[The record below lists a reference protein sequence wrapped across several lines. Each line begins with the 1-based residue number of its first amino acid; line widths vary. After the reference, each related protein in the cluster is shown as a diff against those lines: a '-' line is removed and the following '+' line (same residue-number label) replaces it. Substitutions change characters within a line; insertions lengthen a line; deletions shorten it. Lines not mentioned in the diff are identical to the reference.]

1 MNITGDRMKF
11 LRLLS
16 EKYPTRQQVCT
27 EIINLQAILNLPK
40 GTEHFMSDLHGE
52 YEAFFHILNNSA
64 GVIREKVDMAFEEVL
79 TARERSS
86 LCTLIYYPQE
96 KLRRIREEGR
106 NTEEWYRFVLQKLI
120 DLAKLLSSKYTRSKV
135 RKAMPSE
142 YSYILDEL
150 LHAQP
155 DEDNNQLVYHSKIID
170 TLLRLEEGDDFIIA
184 LSSLIKRLAV
194 DHLHIVGDI
203 FDRGERP
210 DAILNMLMD
219 HHSLDIE
226 WGNHDILWMGAACG
240 SQACIAAV
248 VRNCLSYNNIS
259 VLEQGY
265 GISLRPLVLF
275 AEKMYDEEDPNK
287 AAKKA
292 ISIILFKLEG
302 QIIRRNPEYQMEDR
316 LLLDKV
322 DYENA
327 CIELDGKSYPLK
339 EKRFPT
345 VDRDDPYKLSQAE
358 REIMDELEK
367 LFLESEQLQRHVE
380 FLYSHGSMY
389 QVFNGNL
396 LFHGCVPLDEDG
408 ALKAIHLEGR
418 IYQGR
423 SYMDYADMAARRA
436 FFNEDPP
443 QRYLDFM
450 WYLWCGSNSPL
461 SGRVVKTFE
470 RTFIEDKSTWEEP
483 KNPYYEYQSSEPVC
497 RMLLREFGLYSE
509 NSHII
514 NGHTPVHVNQG
525 ENPLKAHGRLIVID
539 GGFCKAYQK
548 TTGIAG
554 YTLIFN
560 SHGMRLK
567 SHQPFSGMEAALE
580 ENMDIDSES
589 QQVVTFPKRVMVAD
603 TDTGER
609 LKEQIADLEDLLTAY
624 RVVWF
629 AANAELYAYFKIT
642 KEAPKPFVRFR
653 LLFVFINGRKNPR
666 IQIV

>member
-135 RKAMPSE
+135 RKTMPSE

-327 CIELDGKSYPLK
+327 SIELGGKTYPLK
-339 EKRFPT
+339 EKHFPT

-624 RVVWF
+624 REGWI
-629 AANAELYAYFKIT
+629 AAKAE
-642 KEAPKPFVRFR
+642 R
-653 LLFVFINGRKNPR
+653 
-666 IQIV
+666 

>member
-1 MNITGDRMKF
+1 MNITDDRIKF

-16 EKYPTRQQVCT
+16 EKYRSRQQVCT

-52 YEAFFHILNNSA
+52 YEAFSHILNNSA
-64 GVIREKVDMAFEEVL
+64 GVIREKVDMLFEEIL
-79 TARERSS
+79 TPRERSS
-86 LCTLIYYPQE
+86 LCTLIYYPEE
-96 KLRRIREEGR
+96 KLEKINEEGR
-106 NTEEWYRFVLQKLI
+106 NTEEWYRFVLQNLI
-120 DLAKLLSSKYTRSKV
+120 DLAKMLSSKYTRSKV

-150 LHAQP
+150 LHAQA
-155 DEDNNQLVYHSKIID
+155 DEDNNQFVYHQKIID
-170 TLLRLEEGDDFIIA
+170 TLLKLGEGDDFIIA

-210 DAILNMLMD
+210 DAILNMLMQ

-275 AEKMYDEEDPNK
+275 AEKMYDETDPNK

-302 QIIRRNPEYQMEDR
+302 QIIRRNPDYGMQER

-322 DYENA
+322 NFDDA
-327 CIELDGKSYPLK
+327 TIEIDGVVHELK

-345 VDRDDPYKLSQAE
+345 INRMDPYALDPAE

-367 LFLESEQLQRHVE
+367 LFRESEQLQRHVT
-380 FLYSHGSMY
+380 FLYNHGSMY
-389 QVFNGNL
+389 RKFNGNL

-408 ALKAIHLEGR
+408 NLKALHFGGR
-418 IYQGR
+418 IYQGK
-423 SYMDYADMAARRA
+423 SYMDYADSIARRA
-436 FFNEDPP
+436 YFSDDRTQKE
-443 QRYLDFM
+443 LDFM

-470 RTFIEDKSTWEEP
+470 RTFLSDERTWKEP
-483 KNPYYEYQSSEPVC
+483 KNPYYRYQDSEPVC

-514 NGHTPVHVNQG
+514 NGHTPIHVMEG
-525 ENPLKAHGRLIVID
+525 ENPLKANGRLIVID

-567 SHQPFSGMEAALE
+567 SHQPFSGMEAALS
-580 ENMDIDSES
+580 ENLDIDSQS
-589 QQVVTFPKRVMVAD
+589 QQVATLDKRLMVAD
-603 TDTGER
+603 TDTGEM

-624 RVVWF
+624 REGLI
-629 AANAELYAYFKIT
+629 AAKA
-642 KEAPKPFVRFR
+642 
-653 LLFVFINGRKNPR
+653 
-666 IQIV
+666 

>member
-86 LCTLIYYPQE
+86 LCTLIYYSQE

-327 CIELDGKSYPLK
+327 SIELGGKTYPLK
-339 EKRFPT
+339 EKHFPT

-624 RVVWF
+624 REGWI
-629 AANAELYAYFKIT
+629 AAKAE
-642 KEAPKPFVRFR
+642 R
-653 LLFVFINGRKNPR
+653 
-666 IQIV
+666 